1 MDIHQKLV
9 RYIQNELGELMV
21 DPELTWQA
29 TLSQIWSTKRN
40 IIVSYDHIS
49 VVQEFPSLLW
59 HSVQQRWGNVQSVGD
74 LKRYLSPARRDF
86 VLWVELFVWNWNWNY
101 NFLFLWQIH

>member
-1 MDIHQKLV
+1 M

-29 TLSQIWSTKRN
+29 TLDQIWKTKRN
-40 IIVSYDHIS
+40 IIVSYDYIS
-49 VVQEFPSLLW
+49 VVQEFPTLLW
-59 HSVQQRWGNVQSVGD
+59 HSVQQRWGDVRSIND

-86 VLWVELFVWNWNWNY
+86 VL
-101 NFLFLWQIH
+101 